1 VGIDVTR
8 VAYGEAAVACLAERV
23 RAIRGAGDPLAPVT
37 VVVPSNYAAVA
48 TRRELARRG
57 GVVGVAFLTLY
68 RLAERLGGP
77 VLAPLGR
84 RPVSAPIVLQA
95 VRAVLACEPGVLAP
109 VAAHAATEL
118 ALAAACRELAGVS
131 PDGLDAVA
139 AQSARAADVVRI
151 VRSVGERLRASW
163 YDEHDLVVAA
173 ASAPVADLGPVI
185 VYLPERVPAGG
196 AELLRSL
203 ADRVPVSILV
213 GASGVADAD
222 RPVVVGLERAGIS
235 VGGADGVERPMA
247 TRVVSAS
254 DPDEE
259 VRAVVRMIVSA
270 ARDGVSLGR
279 MAVLFGAADPYA
291 RLLREQLDAAGIA
304 ANGTPVRTVG
314 EMVAGRVLRGLLAL
328 PDRRFRR
335 SDVLAALST
344 ADVPVREWERISRA
358 AGVVDG
364 DDWTSKLGAFADERR
379 RRADAADDD
388 ERPRLAAR
396 FRHEAGRAESLA
408 RYVADLIA
416 AVTSGADRTTWRE
429 MSSWAAGLLDRYMPA
444 HAATR
449 EMWPNAEREAAER
462 VEAAVERLGGLDAVD
477 GPIPTVEVFRRL
489 LDGELDNA
497 VHRLGRFGEGVL
509 VGPLSL
515 AVGLTLDRVFVLG
528 LAEGTFPDRR
538 LDDSL
543 LPDRERAVAGGQL
556 ALRADHV
563 HDDHRHLLA
572 ALAAGPATVCF
583 PRGDLRQPGSRTA
596 SRWLLDDASRL
607 DGSSARLFTADLHA
621 RDGADWLEVVPSFT
635 AGLRRAALPA
645 TTQEHR
651 LAVLLRGEGPLS
663 SRASTPLDPVLAAGA
678 ALAEARR
685 SDAFTRFDGNLD
697 GVDLG
702 PVTDGRRAHSATRL
716 QAWAECPHAY
726 LLEHVLGVEPLD
738 EPERRLRLDPLDKGA
753 LVHEVLHRF
762 VDEGSRDLDRL
773 LALGVEVCDQFA
785 SRGRT
790 GRQLFWRRDRA
801 RILADLEVWFAEDE
815 AWRKSASA
823 EPIAAEHR
831 FDTMVPLPG
840 GEGIRVRGVIDR
852 VDRLPDGRLVVFDY
866 KTGRSE
872 PYKGLGEDDP
882 HQGGARLQPVLYAA
896 GAGAEFGRKPVRF
909 DYWFVTSAGGF
920 DRIGYEV
927 TDAVAGEVRAA
938 LGTIVD
944 GISHGLFPR
953 RPPESPAW
961 NRVDC
966 WYCSP
971 DGLSAAEARREW
983 ERKRGDAVLAGY
995 VELCE
1000 PAEDDDDD
1008 A

>member
-1 VGIDVTR
+1 MTR
-8 VAYGEAAVACLAERV
+8 VAYGEAAVAALAEQV
-23 RAIRGAGDPLAPVT
+23 RALRGAGDPLAPVT

-57 GVVGVAFLTLY
+57 GVVAVAFSTLY
-68 RLAERLGGP
+68 RLAERLAGP
-77 VLAPLGR
+77 VLAALGR

-95 VRAVLACEPGVLAP
+95 VRAVLASEPGVLAP
-109 VAAHAATEL
+109 VAGHAATEL
-118 ALAAACRELAGVS
+118 ALAAACRELAGV
-131 PDGLDAVA
+131 DEVGLSALA
-139 AQSARAADVVRI
+139 AQSDRAADVVRI
-151 VRSVGERLRASW
+151 VRLVGERLRASW
-163 YDEHDLVVAA
+163 YDEHDLVAA
-173 ASAPVADLGPVI
+173 ATTAVTADVGPVI
-185 VYLPERVPAGG
+185 VYLPERLPPGG
-196 AELLRSL
+196 GELLRAL
-203 ADRVPVSILV
+203 ARHTPVSVLV
-213 GASGVADAD
+213 GATGVDDAD
-222 RPVVVGLERAGIS
+222 GPVVAGLERAGIP
-235 VGGADGVERPMA
+235 VGAASAIDRPMA

-259 VRAVVRMIVSA
+259 VRAVVRMIVCA
-270 ARDGVSLGR
+270 AREGVSFGR
-279 MAVLFGAADPYA
+279 MAVFFGAADPYA

-304 ANGTPVRTVG
+304 ANGTPVRAIG
-314 EMVAGRVLRGLLAL
+314 DMVAGRVLRSLLAL

-344 ADVPVREWERISRA
+344 ADVPVREWERVSRA
-358 AGVVDG
+358 AGVVEG
-364 DDWTSKLGAFADERR
+364 TDWTDKLAAFAEERM
-379 RRADAADDD
+379 RRAGSADAD
-388 ERPRLAAR
+388 ERPRLASR
-396 FRHEAGRAESLA
+396 FRHEAARAESLSG
-408 RYVADLIA
+408 YVADLVATIA
-416 AVTSGADRTTWRE
+416 AGDDCSTWRD
-429 MSSWAAGLLDRYMPA
+429 MSSWAAALLSRYLPA
-444 HAATR
+444 HATTR
-449 EMWPNAEREAAER
+449 KLWPDAEREAAER

-477 GPIPTVEVFRRL
+477 GPTPTVEVFRRL
-489 LDGELDNA
+489 LDGELDAA
-497 VHRLGRFGEGVL
+497 VQRIGRLGEGVL

-515 AVGLTLDRVFVLG
+515 AAGLTLDRVFVVG

-556 ALRADHV
+556 TLRADHI

-607 DGSSARLFTADLHA
+607 DGGPSRLFTADLHA
-621 RDGADWLEVVPSFT
+621 REGAGWLDVVPSFT

-651 LAVLLRGEGPLS
+651 LAVLLRGDGPLS
-663 SRASTPLDPVLAAGA
+663 SRTPALVDPVLAAGA

-685 SDAFTRFDGNLD
+685 SNAFTRFDGNLD

-702 PVTDGRRAHSATRL
+702 PITDGRRAHSATRL

-726 LLEHVLGVEPLD
+726 LLEHVLGVEPLE

-762 VDEGSRDLDRL
+762 VAEGSRDLDRL
-773 LALGVEVCDQFA
+773 LAIGAEVCDEFA

-801 RILADLEVWFAEDE
+801 RILADLEVWFADDE
-815 AWRKSASA
+815 SWRKGVGA
-823 EPIAAEHR
+823 EPVAAEHR
-831 FDTMVPLPG
+831 FDTVVPLPA
-840 GEGIRVRGVIDR
+840 GEGVRVRGVIDR
-852 VDRLPDGRLVVFDY
+852 IDRLPDGRLVVFDY

-896 GAGAEFGRKPVRF
+896 GAGAEFGGEPVRF

-927 TDAVAGEVRAA
+927 TPAVADDVGGA
-938 LGTIVD
+938 LATIVD
-944 GISHGLFPR
+944 GIEQGLFPR

-971 DGLSAAEARREW
+971 DGLNAAEARRDW
-983 ERKRGDAVLAGY
+983 ERKRADAVLAGY
-995 VELCE
+995 VSLCE
-1000 PAEDDDDD
+1000 PTEDDDGD